1 MLPATLLQ
9 AGISL
14 NMSPQNIPVCESV
27 LHCSSQSSIMDN
39 GDHVSKGPAF
49 DHTLTSND
57 GPFLGIRSESK
68 VQSDDQKNDLLK
80 RKDLEQFPF
89 RFLEVTV
96 RTRGLFS
103 ESELQVY
110 KEEEKL
116 KQ

>member
-1 MLPATLLQ
+1 MREIKLIQLK
-9 AGISL
+9 L
-14 NMSPQNIPVCESV
+14 NNKKPN
-27 LHCSSQSSIMDN
+27 LR
-39 GDHVSKGPAF
+39 KK
-49 DHTLTSND
+49 
-57 GPFLGIRSESK
+57 RSESK